1 MDQSHTLGIPVN
13 ASQDDRLAVSV
24 AEACRLLCIGR
35 TLFYELLDD
44 GSLSS
49 IKVRR
54 RRLVPM
60 HSIQRFVRGRLKN
73 P

>member
-1 MDQSHTLGIPVN
+1 MDQLYTPEVPVN

-24 AEACRLLCIGR
+24 AEACRLLGMGR
-35 TLFYELLDD
+35 TLLYELLDD

-49 IKVRR
+49 IKVRG

-60 HSIQRFVRGRLKN
+60 HSMREFVYGRAEKA
-73 P
+73 